1 MTTNTIEPITAQHN
15 TTTQGKPA
23 LEMFELESRKGVT
36 RELTSTPT
44 AAASTKKGSGSK
56 SKQQQA
62 TASGGSGPASPAT
75 EGRAADFVEALAYS
89 REHYVVMLGDMVDK
103 PTDPKEVAKVG
114 RWVGI
119 HACCFFRAVDWV
131 G

>member
-1 MTTNTIEPITAQHN
+1 
-15 TTTQGKPA
+15 
-23 LEMFELESRKGVT
+23 MFERESRKGVT
-36 RELTSTPT
+36 RELTPTPT

-56 SKQQQA
+56 NKQQQA

-114 RWVGI
+114 RGVGI
-119 HACCFFRAVDWV
+119 HACGGFFRAVDWV